1 MRRARSRGLPKVRL
15 QNYLIGA
22 ACNAKRW
29 VRRIAWEMK
38 QAAVSVT
45 QKLAEAKDAA
55 AALAAGI

>member
-1 MRRARSRGLPKVRL
+1 LPKVRL

-29 VRRIAWEMK
+29 VRPIAWEMK

>member
-1 MRRARSRGLPKVRL
+1 VRL